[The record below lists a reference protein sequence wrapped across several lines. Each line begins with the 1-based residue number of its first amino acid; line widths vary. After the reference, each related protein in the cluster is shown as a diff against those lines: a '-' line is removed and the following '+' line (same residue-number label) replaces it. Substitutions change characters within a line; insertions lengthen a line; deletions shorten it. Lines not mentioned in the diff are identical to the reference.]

1 MFVYLTN
8 FKAMKKNQQVMTSV
22 VIADKNK
29 LCEADIQNVSP
40 SLGD

>member
-8 FKAMKKNQQVMTSV
+8 FKAMKNQQVMTSV

-29 LCEADIQNVSP
+29 LCEADI
-40 SLGD
+40 

>member
-8 FKAMKKNQQVMTSV
+8 FKTMKNQQVMTFV
-22 VIADKNK
+22 IIADKNK